1 MKKQRLFSLLLA
13 CAAGSASA
21 AILWQ
26 DPQEAYAAGYF
37 HYANADYIQELP
49 HEPQAAAKLGQLWGL
64 FAQEAS
70 EALASPQWRGW
81 QRAEQLY
88 RDGNYQE
95 ALQAFLPQAEAG
107 NILAG
112 LRVYQ
117 QYVDGKGTVSDDAQA
132 RRWFEETVTQLHA
145 QAYPLYDAFLHS
157 DDAETHYQLGQMYLW
172 GAGVRE
178 DYNKAADIMQ
188 VRAAAGH
195 AEAMDTLAD
204 LYADGWGV
212 APDPAQAIH
221 WREQAATHG
230 DAAIRYATA
239 SWYRDNA
246 KNDGRARYWY
256 EQVAADGKDPLLT
269 AMALDDLH
277 ALATLRGDT
286 AQAQTWRDRAITA
299 WRPLATRG
307 DLYAQSRLG
316 ELLLQ
321 RGQAID
327 LPQAREWL
335 EKAAAQGDAAAEKH
349 LQEWHDGTTP

>member
-70 EALASPQWRGW
+70 ESLASPQWRGW

-117 QYVDGKGTVSDDAQA
+117 QYVDGKV
-132 RRWFEETVTQLHA
+132 
-145 QAYPLYDAFLHS
+145 
-157 DDAETHYQLGQMYLW
+157 
-172 GAGVRE
+172 GA
-178 DYNKAADIMQ
+178 
-188 VRAAAGH
+188 
-195 AEAMDTLAD
+195 
-204 LYADGWGV
+204 
-212 APDPAQAIH
+212 P
-221 WREQAATHG
+221 
-230 DAAIRYATA
+230 
-239 SWYRDNA
+239 
-246 KNDGRARYWY
+246 
-256 EQVAADGKDPLLT
+256 
-269 AMALDDLH
+269 
-277 ALATLRGDT
+277 
-286 AQAQTWRDRAITA
+286 
-299 WRPLATRG
+299 
-307 DLYAQSRLG
+307 RLVG
-316 ELLLQ
+316 L
-321 RGQAID
+321 
-327 LPQAREWL
+327 
-335 EKAAAQGDAAAEKH
+335 
-349 LQEWHDGTTP
+349 